1 MSIYSTGVNPFLQQ
15 LTTTSNILQYNLS
28 KYTLNT
34 SNALINNLTSIKR
47 LIDGSSKTKIDD
59 ISGLNVYHTDIL
71 NPFNNGWVN
80 VDDRLETD
88 KNDIITIKAN
98 ISGIDS
104 TITGIEGE
112 IVALQG
118 EVGTNTADIIA
129 NNTVTAANTAAI
141 TANGIITGANSLA
154 ITGLIISD
162 GNSLK
167 KANIDAGDI
176 GLFLTVG
183 GAFLNIVFNT
193 DHFKDVAIV
202 ATNRQ
207 FNLNDE
213 YAISRAG
220 GTVGWLWNSRPGNP
234 GRASNHTHRHKRVPA
249 GMC

>member
-1 MSIYSTGVNPFLQQ
+1 MGLQ
-15 LTTTSNILQYNLS
+15 ILADAYR
-28 KYTLNT
+28 
-34 SNALINNLTSIKR
+34 AANN
-47 LIDGSSKTKIDD
+47 
-59 ISGLNVYHTDIL
+59 V
-71 NPFNNGWVN
+71 
-80 VDDRLETD
+80 DRLETD

-118 EVGTNTADIIA
+118 EVATNTADIIA
-129 NNTVTAANTAAI
+129 NNTVTAANTGAI
-141 TANGIITGANSLA
+141 AANGIITGANTLA
-154 ITGLIISD
+154 ITGLTISD

-176 GLFLTVG
+176 GLFQTVG

-213 YAISRAG
+213 YANLPATKNNKITWSSPLNYNIGTETASIDLQNYITSNILNSFLTPYTSSNFVDNIYLTKTAG
-220 GTVGWLWNSRPGNP
+220 LAYNGLTKSGNDLYQTIPSGNIRIGTNTNIGNL
-234 GRASNHTHRHKRVPA
+234 N
-249 GMC
+249 